1 MNDMRSNTPVVP
13 ISQASPRARAQRRM
27 RELASAARTA
37 ASVAADPGGVHPA
50 YPESPRHGR
59 AWLNGAE
66 IGGYDRRY
74 AHLTRA
80 YE

>member
-1 MNDMRSNTPVVP
+1 MQDMRRDSSVTNIRSAPT
-13 ISQASPRARAQRRM
+13 PRARAQQRIRD
-27 RELASAARTA
+27 LAAAAHAASAW
-37 ASVAADPGGVHPA
+37 
-50 YPESPRHGR
+50 PEEPSRGGR

-66 IGGYDRRY
+66 IGGDDRRY